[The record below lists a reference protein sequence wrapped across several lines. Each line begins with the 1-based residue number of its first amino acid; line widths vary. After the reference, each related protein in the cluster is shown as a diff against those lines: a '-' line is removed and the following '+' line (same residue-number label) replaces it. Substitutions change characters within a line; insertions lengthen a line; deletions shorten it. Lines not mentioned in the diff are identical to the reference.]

1 MYILLLF
8 RYVWM
13 RSLYLLF
20 LKFWLGGY
28 ICVCVIM
35 FEMYGVLKRKCFM
48 VGKRRSNWFVFM
60 NIWVILIKV
69 FIFVIYNI
77 ILLWNV
83 LLVSNKYILGKI
95 EIYVLLFF

>member
-1 MYILLLF
+1 
-8 RYVWM
+8 M
-13 RSLYLLF
+13 RILYLLF
-20 LKFWLGGY
+20 LKFVLGGY

-35 FEMYGVLKRKCFM
+35 FEMYVVLKRKCFM

-77 ILLWNV
+77 ILL
-83 LLVSNKYILGKI
+83 
-95 EIYVLLFF
+95 